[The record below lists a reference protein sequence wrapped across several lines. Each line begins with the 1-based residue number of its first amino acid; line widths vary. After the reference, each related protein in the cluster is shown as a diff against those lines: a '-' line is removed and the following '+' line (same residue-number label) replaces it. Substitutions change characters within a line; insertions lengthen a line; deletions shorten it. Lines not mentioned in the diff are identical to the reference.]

1 VAPHAAPCRTGVP
14 QGALHADPSRTEVPP
29 GEPQAAARPDT
40 PGDAVWAL
48 DGDTRR
54 HVVVVADRFARFAR
68 GDRVLTVSGLLDLIT
83 AGPGVAGGRWVV
95 HAGQGVDRTDHDRI
109 EAAREAHRGGAEG
122 CRADPAAFPQW
133 PECPGTVHKV
143 RPENVLLA
151 GVHRPSA
158 THCWADLRIHRD
170 NELIL
175 DHHTGEHVQGIVI
188 IEAMRQ
194 ICLAQFETAVR
205 PGLAPAAYA
214 GVWQRIDLSFR
225 DFLFP
230 LPATVESLI
239 EESDLG
245 RETHLKF
252 RATTAVRQQGRAV
265 ATAVIEYSMIAQRRV
280 DALERR
286 RADQATR
293 AYLG

>member
-1 VAPHAAPCRTGVP
+1 VT
-14 QGALHADPSRTEVPP
+14 ADPSRTE
-29 GEPQAAARPDT
+29 ARPE
-40 PGDAVWAL
+40 PLGDPVWAL
-48 DGDTRR
+48 DGRTCR

-68 GDRVLTVSGLLDLIT
+68 GDQVRTVSGLLDLIT
-83 AGPGVAGGRWVV
+83 TGPGVAGAQWVV
-95 HAGQGVDRTDHDRI
+95 HAGQGVDAADHDLI
-109 EAAREAHRGGAEG
+109 EAARDRSETEV
-122 CRADPAAFPQW
+122 CLADPATFRQR
-133 PECPGTVHKV
+133 PEHPATVHKD

-151 GVHRPSA
+151 GLHRPSA
-158 THCWADLRIHRD
+158 ARCRADLRIHRD

-194 ICLAQFETAVR
+194 ICIAQFETAVR

-214 GVWQRIDLSFR
+214 GVWQRIDLSFQ

-265 ATAVIEYSMIAQRRV
+265 ATAVIEYSMIARRRI

-286 RADQATR
+286 KADQATR